1 VHDTD
6 KTHFFSSAEHNVIR
20 EWMKAIMKATIG
32 RDYTKAVVSSCNIPT
47 IPLTVAQAMNPAP
60 RPPSPTARAATQR
73 AHRQDNPNQLTS
85 RDARVLMSLLSTQG
99 AEDGQPTFFDPPL
112 SQDENKATF
121 TPPAS
126 ANLPP
131 ISSNAPQ
138 ISLMSPKGSSVP
150 PRPSRRS
157 DSVSAEFTGIVDA
170 NLIEWANSHLPP
182 ALRITDPGG
191 SLCGGLALFRL
202 AESIRGKPSSP
213 PVLDSA
219 FPSGPN
225 DDKLDGLFKLF
236 DFLLDNDVKVGSV
249 SINEVR
255 QGKRDKIVQLLIAL
269 KAWDDKRKAIEHSI
283 VKGGPANVSYWAHV

>member
-1 VHDTD
+1 LYR
-6 KTHFFSSAEHNVIR
+6 NV
-20 EWMKAIMKATIG
+20 
-32 RDYTKAVVSSCNIPT
+32 
-47 IPLTVAQAMNPAP
+47 PLYHQ
-60 RPPSPTARAATQR
+60 
-73 AHRQDNPNQLTS
+73 
-85 RDARVLMSLLSTQG
+85 
-99 AEDGQPTFFDPPL
+99 
-112 SQDENKATF
+112 
-121 TPPAS
+121 
-126 ANLPP
+126 
-131 ISSNAPQ
+131 
-138 ISLMSPKGSSVP
+138 
-150 PRPSRRS
+150 
-157 DSVSAEFTGIVDA
+157 TGIVDA

-182 ALRITDPGG
+182 ALQIRDPGG